1 MRLGLSAR
9 LCRMIELKTSSLENE
24 VSNSISEGGPAVHE
38 EEEPGITLVGKQK
51 SCVRKRSNQLYESS
65 GS

>member
-9 LCRMIELKTSSLENE
+9 LYRITELKTSSLENE
-24 VSNSISEGGPAVHE
+24 VSNGMNERGSSVHE
-38 EEEPGITLVGKQK
+38 EEEPGITLVGKQE
-51 SCVRKRSNQLYESS
+51 SCVRKRSDQLYKSS